1 MVPCL
6 TGAQMMQP
14 LHAKETFIIM
24 DSLIQFLDVKYEQ
37 RKMKSGFKKN

>member
-1 MVPCL
+1 
-6 TGAQMMQP
+6 MMQP

>member
-14 LHAKETFIIM
+14 LHAKEIFIIM
-24 DSLIQFLDVKYEQ
+24 DSLIQILDVKSETK
-37 RKMKSGFKKN
+37 RNEIR